1 MSARLLAAFALALVI
16 PAPARP
22 APLPKNP
29 ARGMPHLVV
38 QIKSADGILGDLK
51 HFRGKL
57 ADLPDQKM
65 IPDVE
70 FVEMILGAIMPDWR
84 AAFETS
90 KPFGFYMTIAPDLE
104 KSRPVL
110 LLPVKDE
117 QTSLKTLGKI
127 FEGAEED
134 KEGGIYHGRFSFI
147 FSKIDTYF
155 RFRNGHAYITFDT
168 PDLIRDAAKLPDPA
182 DLLLK
187 DETALI
193 AARLYIE
200 GVPEE
205 AKAAAR
211 KFLDEIGAAQNIGFS
226 GMLVTAM
233 VGASDAKDF
242 ATRLRRCV
250 DEAKWASLR
259 LEYDRKTDEL
269 SLEFNLVP
277 VKDSPLAKEIA
288 TFKPRPSRMA
298 GLLAKETAAGLL
310 LSYGNFGGLK
320 LEPAAVAEVLENLLG
335 DVGLDAGADAR
346 QALAKALIESI
357 KVNEADVAVAL
368 KQAPGARTY
377 TAVLGAKLQK
387 TPQLALAVL
396 AYVQALP
403 KEKRERF
410 IRAAVK
416 IDGMEVHKL
425 AFPDFKVDAKQL
437 FGEGDLYFCM
447 KDGFLFAALGTG
459 AVDRIKE
466 CLKLEPKD
474 GPQFLIETHPVALKR
489 FLDVTA
495 NDQIVGEWKKV
506 FPKEAKVRVLDGR
519 VEGGAVL
526 RVRYG
531 CDILSVTKMILLG
544 SR

>member
-1 MSARLLAAFALALVI
+1 MTARLLAAFALALVI

-38 QIKSADGILGDLK
+38 QIKSADGILADLK
-51 HFRGKL
+51 HFRRKL

-70 FVEMILGAIMPDWR
+70 FVEMILGAIMSDWR
-84 AAFETS
+84 AAFDTT
-90 KPFGFYMTIAPDLE
+90 KPFGFYMAIAPDLE

-117 QTSLKTLGKI
+117 KTALKTLEKI

-155 RFRNGHAYITFDT
+155 RFRNGHAYVTFDT

-182 DLLLK
+182 DVLLK

-205 AKAAAR
+205 AKKAAR
-211 KFLDEIGAAQNIGFS
+211 QFLSEIEAKSNL
-226 GMLVTAM
+226 GMGMILMAL
-233 VGASDAKDF
+233 VGASDAREF
-242 ATRLRRCV
+242 VARLRRCV

-269 SLEFNLVP
+269 ALEFNLVP

-288 TFKPRPSRMA
+288 AFKPRLSRMA
-298 GLLAKETAAGLL
+298 GLLEKETAAGAL

-320 LEPAAVAEVLENLLG
+320 LDPSAVDEVLGDLLG
-335 DVGLDAGADAR
+335 GVGLDAGADAR
-346 QALAKALIESI
+346 MALAKALIESI

-377 TAVLGAKLQK
+377 TAVLGAKLQR

-396 AYVQALP
+396 AYMQALP

-410 IRAAVK
+410 TRAAMK
-416 IDGMEVHKL
+416 IDGVEVHKL
-425 AFPDFKVDAKQL
+425 AFPDFTVNAKQL

-466 CLKLEPKD
+466 CLQLEPKD
-474 GPQFLIETHPVALKR
+474 GPQFLIGANPVALAR

-495 NDQIVGEWKKV
+495 NDQVVGEWKKV
-506 FPKEAKVRVLDGR
+506 FPKDAKVRVLDGR
-519 VEGGAVL
+519 VEGGPVL

-531 CDILSVTKMILLG
+531 CDIVPVAKMLLLG
-544 SR
+544 AR